1 MRLSENNR
9 AVEKAKEKRKL
20 RKEGGWGGRLRSR
33 VMGERAR
40 ESGVDVSWFL

>member
-20 RKEGGWGGRLRSR
+20 RKEGWLGW
-33 VMGERAR
+33 ETKK
-40 ESGVDVSWFL
+40 